1 MATRETSPEISS
13 LASRVMSGRHDPTI
27 GEVRSMA
34 GSLLSQDET
43 AGHGGA
49 ESEGG
54 KKETSSEMSS
64 LASEV
69 LRNLPSDRELRRMAA
84 SLLSQDETPGQD

>member
-1 MATRETSPEISS
+1 MATKETSPEVSS
-13 LASRVMSGRHDPTI
+13 LAGRVMGGYNPTI

-34 GSLLSQDET
+34 ASLLSQDET
-43 AGHGGA
+43 PGQGGA
-49 ESEGG
+49 TTEGG

-69 LRNLPSDRELRRMAA
+69 LRNLPSEREVRSMAA
-84 SLLSQDETPGQD
+84 SLLSQDETPGQN

>member
-1 MATRETSPEISS
+1 MATKETSSAMSS
-13 LASRVMSGRHDPTI
+13 LAGRVMGGYEPTI

-34 GSLLSQDET
+34 ASLLSQDET
-43 AGHGGA
+43 PGQGGA
-49 ESEGG
+49 ASEGG